1 MSVGEESLQST
12 WIFGYG
18 SLVWRP
24 GFEFVE
30 RREGFLCDR
39 VRRFWQASTDHRG
52 VPGRPG
58 RVVTL
63 IPEAGARCFGTAYRL
78 SEVDR
83 ESVLAG
89 LDYRERGGFIR
100 EAVAIHFSRA
110 GRPTGET
117 VTAVLY
123 VATESNPNYLGP
135 AAEES
140 VAEQIRRSH
149 GPSGSNVEYVL
160 KLADALRAME
170 AEDDHV
176 FALEALLR
184 AAG

>member
-1 MSVGEESLQST
+1 MSVGKNSPHAT

-24 GFEFVE
+24 SFEFAE
-30 RREGFLCDR
+30 RREGFLRDR

-63 IPEAGARCFGTAYRL
+63 IPDAGARCFGTAYRL
-78 SEVDR
+78 SDVDR
-83 ESVLAG
+83 ESVLAS
-89 LDYRERGGFIR
+89 LDYRERGGFSR
-100 EAVAIHFSRA
+100 ESVAIHFSQA

-117 VTAVLY
+117 VMAVLY
-123 VATESNPNYLGP
+123 VATETNPNYLGP
-135 AAEES
+135 AAMHEL
-140 VAEQIRRSH
+140 ADQIRRSH

-160 KLADALRAME
+160 KLADALRAMG

-176 FALEALLR
+176 FALEALLGV
-184 AAG
+184 AS